1 MTLLVTFTK
10 HEDLKMSDE
19 SKFWLGITG
28 ILSAAVVLIVFA
40 GTIYWNNQSKIIAEM
55 VKNGA
60 SPIAAMCATQDDY
73 GKNPTCIVLATKEIQ
88 V

>member
-1 MTLLVTFTK
+1 M
-10 HEDLKMSDE
+10 DNE

-28 ILSAAVVLIVFA
+28 IISAAIVLIVIT
-40 GTIYWNNQSKIIAEM
+40 GSLYWNNQSKIIAEM

-73 GKNPTCIVLATKEIQ
+73 GKNPTCVVLATKEAQ
-88 V
+88 GK